1 MLDNLMEK
9 LGFKKKPEEGT
20 KDPGQTYTERTGNV
34 MAAPPA
40 PYGDQN
46 DPLVAA
52 MHQKSVT
59 ETQAN
64 MQNADTPKIPEVTTD
79 TQTPQTP
86 APVEK
91 AA

>member
-1 MLDNLMEK
+1 MEK

-20 KDPGQTYTERTGNV
+20 KDPGQTYTERTGNELPNV
-34 MAAPPA
+34 PA
-40 PYGDQN
+40 PLHGGDN
-46 DPLVAA
+46 PVLTAL
-52 MHQKSVT
+52 HQKSLA

-64 MQNADTPKIPEVTTD
+64 LQKADTPKTLEAETN
-79 TQTPQTP
+79 TQTSQSP